1 MEVTLTDFL
10 NQLKA
15 ITMEKEKTEN
25 LIKIMQ
31 AFLKGEVVE
40 QRALLSEIHSPSWFK
55 HVGNDW
61 NTIEYEYR
69 IKPKPQYRPFK
80 SAEECWQ
87 EMLKHQP
94 FGYIH
99 FADDNLYHNIIMLAS
114 EQGCQEAHIRIG
126 NCTVRGLNEAFHICT
141 FADGTPFGIKDN
153 IPKKSKS

>member
-31 AFLKGEVVE
+31 AFLEGETVEERVV
-40 QRALLSEIHSPSWFK
+40 LLNNRTAGWVK
-55 HVGNDW
+55 HTGNDW
-61 NTIEYEYR
+61 NTTKYEYR

-80 SAEECWQ
+80 DQNECWE
-87 EMLKHQP
+87 EMQKHQP
-94 FGYIH
+94 FGWIKIKDDYFSITEIDKIDNEVYVDTCYYTFK
-99 FADDNLYHNIIMLAS
+99 FAHEN
-114 EQGCQEAHIRIG
+114 
-126 NCTVRGLNEAFHICT
+126 FT

>member
-31 AFLKGEVVE
+31 AFLEGETVE
-40 QRALLSEIHSPSWFK
+40 ERIVLLDNRTAGWITHT
-55 HVGNDW
+55 GNDW
-61 NTIEYEYR
+61 NTTKYEYR

-80 SAEECWQ
+80 DQNECWE
-87 EMLKHQP
+87 EMQKHQP
-94 FGYIH
+94 FGWVKVGEDYEIIAELDS
-99 FADDNLYHNIIMLAS
+99 FNKRIML
-114 EQGCQEAHIRIG
+114 G
-126 NCTVRGLNEAFHICT
+126 NSHYYGWKISIECIT

-153 IPKKSKS
+153 VPKSLKS

>member
-31 AFLKGEVVE
+31 AFLEGETVEERVV
-40 QRALLSEIHSPSWFK
+40 LLDNRTAGWVK
-55 HVGNDW
+55 HTGNDW
-61 NTIEYEYR
+61 NTTKYEYR

-80 SAEECWQ
+80 DGNECWE
-87 EMLKHQP
+87 EMQKHQP
-94 FGYIH
+94 FGWIKIDEEYTNITKLDCKDSSF
-99 FADDNLYHNIIMLAS
+99 FAEGLWHQICRDNVSENNI
-114 EQGCQEAHIRIG
+114 
-126 NCTVRGLNEAFHICT
+126 T
-141 FADGTPFGIKDN
+141 FADGTPFGVKDN